1 MATTTSSSSFLL
13 FLTILSII
21 VGPSFASNF
30 QDDITVTFGD
40 ARARIQ
46 DNGDLMSLSL
56 DNSSG
61 SGFQSKAQFLYAK
74 VDMKIKLVPGNSA
87 GTVTS
92 FYLKSAGS
100 TWDEIDMEFLGN
112 MSGDPYVLHTNI
124 YVNGIGN
131 REQQFNLWFDPTTDF
146 HSYSI
151 IWNPSHIVLIVDE
164 KPLREYQ
171 NIQPMDV
178 PYPKA
183 QPMYLYGSIWN
194 ADDWATRGGR
204 VKTDWSK
211 APFTASFSNYNADG
225 CVWAAGTST
234 CGNKN
239 APWYTSELLDGDAVQ
254 QMKWVQKNYMVYN
267 YCDDS
272 SRFPGGLPVECK
284 VGKN

>member
-1 MATTTSSSSFLL
+1 MATSSCSSLL
-13 FLTILSII
+13 LLTLVSINI
-21 VGPSFASNF
+21 VGFSFASNF
-30 QDDITVTFGD
+30 QDDISVTFGD
-40 ARARIQ
+40 GRARIQ
-46 DNGDLMSLSL
+46 DSGNLISLSL

-61 SGFQSKAQFLYAK
+61 SGFQSKVDFLYTK

-92 FYLKSAGS
+92 FYLKSEGT

-112 MSGDPYVLHTNI
+112 SSGEPYVLHTNI
-124 YVNGIGN
+124 FVNGIGN

-151 IWNPSHIVLIVDE
+151 AWNPSHIVLVVDD

-171 NIQPMDV
+171 NLQPVNV
-178 PYPKA
+178 PYPTS
-183 QPMYLYGSIWN
+183 QPMKLYGSIWN

-211 APFTASFSNYNADG
+211 APFTASFSDYNAD
-225 CVWAAGTST
+225 V
-234 CGNKN
+234 NKN
-239 APWYTSELLDGDAVQ
+239 APWYLSKMLDGESVK

-267 YCDDS
+267 YCSDP
-272 SRFPGGLPVECK
+272 SRFPGGLPAECK
-284 VGKN
+284 VGQN

>member
-1 MATTTSSSSFLL
+1 
-13 FLTILSII
+13 
-21 VGPSFASNF
+21 
-30 QDDITVTFGD
+30 
-40 ARARIQ
+40 
-46 DNGDLMSLSL
+46 MSLSL

-87 GTVTS
+87 GT
-92 FYLKSAGS
+92 LKSAGS

-124 YVNGIGN
+124 Y
-131 REQQFNLWFDPTTDF
+131 
-146 HSYSI
+146 
-151 IWNPSHIVLIVDE
+151 IVDE

-254 QMKWVQKNYMVYN
+254 QMKWVQKNYMIYN